1 MNQRELLLGSF
12 HAALAAA
19 DPLRIVPSHLPV
31 PPANGRTVV
40 VGAGK
45 AAAAMALAVEN
56 HWPGDKA
63 LEGIV
68 ITRYGHGL
76 ATRRIRVVEAG
87 HPVPDESGERAA
99 RKILDLPRALGER
112 DLLLLLVSGGGSS
125 LLSLPLAGG
134 AGEGFEAGPE
144 KPVPGGGALP
154 GKKH

>member
-87 HPVPDESGERAA
+87 HPGSDPNGARAA
-99 RKILDLPRALGER
+99 REILHLAGAPRAR
-112 DLLLLLVSGGGSS
+112 
-125 LLSLPLAGG
+125 
-134 AGEGFEAGPE
+134 GP
-144 KPVPGGGALP
+144 P
-154 GKKH
+154 